1 MPKPSPVP
9 DEISKPFWDACNEHR
24 LIIQVCTKCNRMQ
37 YPPEK
42 TCLECGSSE
51 NLSWREVHGRGK
63 IHGYCVMYDSR
74 IRLLQE
80 QQPFNIAV
88 IELEENPEIKFF
100 SHLPGTPPDQV
111 PVGATVTVE
120 FEETAN
126 GQRVPEWR
134 VVS

>member
-42 TCLECGSSE
+42 TCLKCGSSE
-51 NLSWREVHGRGK
+51 NLSWREVRGRGK

-80 QQPFNIAV
+80 QQPFNIAI

-111 PVGATVTVE
+111 PVGATVKVE

>member
-51 NLSWREVHGRGK
+51 NLSWREVRGRGK

-111 PVGATVTVE
+111 PVGATVKVE

>member
-1 MPKPSPVP
+1 
-9 DEISKPFWDACNEHR
+9 
-24 LIIQVCTKCNRMQ
+24 
-37 YPPEK
+37 
-42 TCLECGSSE
+42 LECGSSE

-80 QQPFNIAV
+80 QQPFNIVV

-111 PVGATVTVE
+111 PVGATVEVE